1 MVVIVEALEANNDAK
16 GEKGK
21 RRETTTKWAK
31 RDNWESQWT
40 RASDLHLIPM
50 QDNVEG
56 GLLAKNYCIKVTCV
70 VLFVI
75 APIITREDYAFF
87 LAK

>member
-1 MVVIVEALEANNDAK
+1 
-16 GEKGK
+16 
-21 RRETTTKWAK
+21 
-31 RDNWESQWT
+31 
-40 RASDLHLIPM
+40 M

-87 LAK
+87 LAKWLKNSSLSLVIKPEDKDRMPSSF